1 MKNKIGKKF
10 LKISLLII
18 PIFYIWGGIAM
29 SIPLPK
35 VLLYSTVY
43 IKNSFG
49 NVGTGFL
56 IAKNVKESKQGV
68 FLITNKHI
76 LRKNGNGEFTKF
88 IEVRFYA
95 KNQGKSVEWVR
106 IPILL
111 DDGRFTYFVFMHP
124 QEEVDVVGILMSPFI
139 KQFQD
144 KLNFT
149 KLGEDL
155 ILSREVAQKKL
166 IDAGEDLLILGY
178 PGGIF
183 SENNFLPLVKNG
195 LLASSSSEDLY
206 LKLGTKEIN
215 GKIYLI
221 EGSLF
226 GGNSGGPVF
235 VKIRE
240 EVERKEDGLH
250 QTVKIGKYIPMYLLG
265 IQSSSIQLKEK
276 IYTRV
281 FNEADNT
288 KISTKENT
296 DKKVAKDATGEYI
309 EIEKEIM
316 LNVVFSSEYIKDIF
330 DVFLKQYEAAEVV
343 AENQPK

>member
-1 MKNKIGKKF
+1 
-10 LKISLLII
+10 
-18 PIFYIWGGIAM
+18 M
-29 SIPLPK
+29 SVPLQK
-35 VLLYSTVY
+35 VFLYSTVY
-43 IKNSFG
+43 VKNSFG

-56 IAKNVKESKQGV
+56 IAKKVEENKMGT

-76 LRKNGNGEFTKF
+76 LRKNSDGEFSKF
-88 IEVRFYA
+88 IEVRFYSKDNKKA
-95 KNQGKSVEWVR
+95 VEWIK

-111 DDGRFTYFVFMHP
+111 DNDKFTDIVFMHP
-124 QEEVDVVGILMSPFI
+124 QEEVDIVGILISPVI
-139 KQFQD
+139 NQFQE
-144 KLNFT
+144 KINFT
-149 KLGEDL
+149 RLGEDS
-155 ILSREVAQKKL
+155 ILSREIAQKEL

-183 SENNFLPLVKNG
+183 SENNYLPLVKTG

-206 LKLGTKEIN
+206 LKLGTKEIK

-221 EGSLF
+221 EGALF

-240 EVERKEDGLH
+240 KVERKEDGLH
-250 QTVKIGKYIPMYLLG
+250 QSVNIGEYIPMYLLG
-265 IQSSSIQLKEK
+265 VQSSSIQLKEK

-281 FNEADNT
+281 FDEINST
-288 KISTKENT
+288 KISAKKNI
-296 DKKVAKDATGEYI
+296 DKKVAKDVDGEYI

-330 DVFLKQYEAAEVV
+330 NAYLKKYETPKV
-343 AENQPK
+343 ASENPKKE

>member
-1 MKNKIGKKF
+1 MKSFKKF
-10 LKISLLII
+10 LLTTLL
-18 PIFYIWGGIAM
+18 FCIWGGVAM
-29 SIPLPK
+29 GIPLQK
-35 VLLYSTVY
+35 VILKSTVY

-56 IAKNVKESKQGV
+56 IAKAVGENKQGT

-76 LRKNGNGEFTKF
+76 LRKNGDGEFAKF

-95 KNQGKSVEWVR
+95 KDQKKAVEWIP

-111 DDGRFTYFVFMHP
+111 DNGKFTHFVFMHP
-124 QEEVDVVGILMSPFI
+124 QEEVDIVGILISPFI
-139 KQFQD
+139 NKFQD
-144 KLNFT
+144 KIDFT
-149 KLGEDL
+149 NLGEDV
-155 ILSREVAQKKL
+155 ILTRETAQKEL

-183 SENNFLPLVKNG
+183 SENNYLPLIKSG

-206 LKLGTKEIN
+206 LKLGEKEIK
-215 GKIYLI
+215 GKIYLV

-226 GGNSGGPVF
+226 GGNSGGPVL

-240 EVERKEDGLH
+240 KVERKEDGLT
-250 QTVKIGKYIPMYLLG
+250 QTVKLGEYIPIYLLG
-265 IQSSSIQLKEK
+265 VQSSSIQLKEK

-281 FNEADNT
+281 FDQGDSD
-288 KISTKENT
+288 KISTKENV
-296 DKKVAKDATGEYI
+296 DKKPAKDVVGEYI

-316 LNVVFSSEYIKDIF
+316 LNVVFSAEYIKDIF
-330 DVFLKQYEAAEVV
+330 DLYIKWSEKQ
-343 AENQPK
+343 QKPPTDSPS